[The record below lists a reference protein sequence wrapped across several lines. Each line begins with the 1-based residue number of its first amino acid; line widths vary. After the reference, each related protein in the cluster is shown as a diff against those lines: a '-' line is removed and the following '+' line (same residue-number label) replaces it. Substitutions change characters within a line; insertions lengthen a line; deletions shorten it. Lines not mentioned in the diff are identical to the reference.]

1 MLTVTENAKQELKK
15 TLLAHTDDPTIGLR
29 LSRKQPG
36 QFDLELDSE
45 AEGDQVVEYEGLKV
59 LLIGPGVAE
68 ALGERTIDVQD
79 TPNGTKLV
87 ISKG

>member
-1 MLTVTENAKQELKK
+1 MLTVTENAKQDLKK
-15 TLLAHTDDPTIGLR
+15 VLLAHTDDPTIGLR
-29 LSRKQPG
+29 LSLKQPG
-36 QFDLELDSE
+36 QFGLELDSE
-45 AEGDQVVEYEGLKV
+45 AEGDQVVECEGYKV